1 MRFCPKISD
10 FALGN
15 RIFED
20 IGFPNLPEFSVEKG
34 PGTGSLDLC
43 RFPLFRLNDLK

>member
-34 PGTGSLDLC
+34 PGTGSLDLGSH
-43 RFPLFRLNDLK
+43 FFG